1 MKENQGKIED
11 FLAELELKHLQ
22 GSHGSSQL
30 NPGFSS
36 RLDEFAKSIFDDAT
50 LTKNFTTEL
59 RYGMGSA
66 GGPRCRGERL
76 NHSTSTEALRAVSG
90 GLAQL
95 RRCAP

>member
-66 GGPRCRGERL
+66 LGCKLVEMLWDDLSPSLGD
-76 NHSTSTEALRAVSG
+76 STPA
-90 GLAQL
+90 
-95 RRCAP
+95 